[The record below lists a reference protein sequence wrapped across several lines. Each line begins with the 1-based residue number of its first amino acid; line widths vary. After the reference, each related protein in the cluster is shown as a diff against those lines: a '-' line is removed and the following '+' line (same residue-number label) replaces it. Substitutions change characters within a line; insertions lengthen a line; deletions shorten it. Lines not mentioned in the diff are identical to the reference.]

1 MNMSTVGMII
11 RKDFQQQ
18 RKRLLISAA
27 VLILIAGMQLIDG
40 GTLGVISGIYS
51 GFAMVTAMGAL
62 YEEEQGG
69 LLFLR
74 TLPMSTGSVVLGK
87 YLSALAF
94 LLFYAVVI
102 MMPVSLTKQISDIDV
117 IMSIVAAFCVALLL
131 IGPTLAVYFRYGYRA
146 IQNMFVGTVLFI
158 VLSQFIVYLLA
169 ELTKISSGP
178 PPWLIHIIEQ
188 LKWLDNVDP
197 VLVSGIFSLAALMFY
212 ASMGCL
218 AVRGL
223 RKRDL

>member
-11 RKDFQQQ
+11 SKDFQQQ

-40 GTLGVISGIYS
+40 GTLGVIFGVYS

-94 LLFYAVVI
+94 LLFYAVVMI
-102 MMPVSLTKQISDIDV
+102 IPVSLTKQTSDIDV
-117 IMSIVAAFCVALLL
+117 IMSIVATFCVALML

-146 IQNMFVGTVLFI
+146 IQSMFVGTVLFI
-158 VLSQFIVYLLA
+158 VLSQFIVYLLVK
-169 ELTKISSGP
+169 LTQTSSGP
-178 PPWLIHIIEQ
+178 PPWLMNIIEQ
-188 LKWLDNVDP
+188 LKGLDEVHP
-197 VLVSGIFSLAALMFY
+197 ALVGGIFSLAALMFY

>member
-102 MMPVSLTKQISDIDV
+102 MMPVSLTKQTSDIDV
-117 IMSIVAAFCVALLL
+117 IMSIVATFCVALLL

-212 ASMGCL
+212 AGMGCL
-218 AVRGL
+218 AARGL